1 MRILMLTVY
10 FKSLSSAIQFCHTS
24 GFENACCRKV
34 LHVEPLAVAEDL
46 VLMDSGS
53 SSLVE
58 CCTSLAFRFVNG

>member
-10 FKSLSSAIQFCHTS
+10 FKSLSSAIEFCHTS

-34 LHVEPLAVAEDL
+34 HVEPLAVAEDL

-53 SSLVE
+53 SSLAE
-58 CCTSLAFRFVNG
+58 SCTSLAFRFVNG